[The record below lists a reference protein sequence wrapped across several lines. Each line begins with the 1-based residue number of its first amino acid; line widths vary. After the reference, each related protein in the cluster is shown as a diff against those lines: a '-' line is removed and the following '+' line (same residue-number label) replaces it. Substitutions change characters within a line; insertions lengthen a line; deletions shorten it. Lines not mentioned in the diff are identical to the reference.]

1 MDPPTVSLFGE
12 VRTETTRPV
21 HRTSVRHRR
30 AKLVGAFVV
39 TALVGVGSFAATYRT
54 MELISVP
61 APANG
66 SIAPATPVGG
76 TTVTVPEPAQS
87 QPQP

>member
-1 MDPPTVSLFGE
+1 VDPPTVSLFGD
-12 VRTETTRPV
+12 VRTTRARPQPARPV
-21 HRTSVRHRR
+21 PHRR
-30 AKLVGAFVV
+30 AKLVAAFVV

-66 SIAPATPVGG
+66 SVAPASG
-76 TTVTVPEPAQS
+76 TTVTVPEPVQSQS
-87 QPQP
+87 QP

>member
-1 MDPPTVSLFGE
+1 VSLFSE
-12 VRTETTRPV
+12 ARPAAP
-21 HRTSVRHRR
+21 RPERRAAPRRRR
-30 AKLVGAFVV
+30 AKLVAAFVL

-66 SIAPATPVGG
+66 SIPSGSNGTTVSVPQPATPVQ
-76 TTVTVPEPAQS
+76 TPP
-87 QPQP
+87 